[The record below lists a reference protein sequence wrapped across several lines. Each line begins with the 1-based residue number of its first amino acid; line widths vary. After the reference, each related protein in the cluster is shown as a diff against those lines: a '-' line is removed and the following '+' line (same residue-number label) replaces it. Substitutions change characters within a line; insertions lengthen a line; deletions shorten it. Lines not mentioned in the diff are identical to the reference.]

1 MYVCMYVCMEGW
13 MDGWIWSLPV
23 TAAASVI
30 LEKMALND
38 EENLAEIKREILKVI
53 DYSGED
59 KQVMKQC
66 INFAL
71 NLPDF
76 SYREKDGKYVHIK
89 HFKFSVGHLGFLNA
103 QQIRSKL
110 CSVLNSTISLS
121 FQHFPVYNT

>member
-1 MYVCMYVCMEGW
+1 MYGWMDRW

-66 INFAL
+66 INMAL

-89 HFKFSVGHLGFLNA
+89 HFKFSVGHLGFAKRPTNK
-103 QQIRSKL
+103 IKVVF
-110 CSVLNSTISLS
+110 CIE
-121 FQHFPVYNT
+121 QHHITVVSAFPCI

>member
-1 MYVCMYVCMEGW
+1 MCAPCMYVCMYVCMDGW
-13 MDGWIWSLPV
+13 MDLV
-23 TAAASVI
+23 TSSYSGGQCYTR
-30 LEKMALND
+30 EDGTED

-66 INFAL
+66 INMAL

-89 HFKFSVGHLGFLNA
+89 HFKFSVGHLGFAKRPTNK
-103 QQIRSKL
+103 IKVVF
-110 CSVLNSTISLS
+110 CIE
-121 FQHFPVYNT
+121 QHHIAVVSAFPCT

>member
-1 MYVCMYVCMEGW
+1 MCAPCMYVCMY
-13 MDGWIWSLPV
+13 GWIWSLPV

-66 INFAL
+66 INMAL

-76 SYREKDGKYVHIK
+76 SYREKDGKYLHIQ
-89 HFKFSVGHLGFLNA
+89 HFKFSVGQLGFAKRPTNKIKVVFCIE
-103 QQIRSKL
+103 QHHMTVDS
-110 CSVLNSTISLS
+110 S
-121 FQHFPVYNT
+121 FPCI

>member
-1 MYVCMYVCMEGW
+1 MKFQLLIKNTEKY
-13 MDGWIWSLPV
+13 
-23 TAAASVI
+23 I
-30 LEKMALND
+30 LFFLLSDVVFIMLINVKQVSYLQ
-38 EENLAEIKREILKVI
+38 
-53 DYSGED
+53 ED

-66 INFAL
+66 INMAL

-89 HFKFSVGHLGFLNA
+89 HFKFSVGHLGLLNA

-121 FQHFPVYNT
+121 FQHFHVHNT

>member
-1 MYVCMYVCMEGW
+1 MY
-13 MDGWIWSLPV
+13 GWIWSLPV

-30 LEKMALND
+30 LEKMALNDEENLAEND

-66 INFAL
+66 INMAL

-89 HFKFSVGHLGFLNA
+89 HFKFSVGHLGFAKSPTNK
-103 QQIRSKL
+103 IKVVF
-110 CSVLNSTISLS
+110 CIE
-121 FQHFPVYNT
+121 QHHITFVSAFPCT

>member
-1 MYVCMYVCMEGW
+1 MYVC

-30 LEKMALND
+30 LEKIALND

-66 INFAL
+66 INMAL
-71 NLPDF
+71 NYLIF
-76 SYREKDGKYVHIK
+76 LIGKKMVNTYILNTLNLVWGTL
-89 HFKFSVGHLGFLNA
+89 VLLNA

-121 FQHFPVYNT
+121 FQHFRVHNT